1 MCLWIKFTLNKSP
14 LLEYLLNAWPCFL
27 FFLVRSGNWEDRKLI
42 CTLFLQRDQARL
54 GSTVQKRAPG
64 VYSENIQSGGH
75 TSYGTV
81 QAA

>member
-1 MCLWIKFTLNKSP
+1 MRG
-14 LLEYLLNAWPCFL
+14 L
-27 FFLVRSGNWEDRKLI
+27 FFNFWLRSGNREDRKLI

>member
-1 MCLWIKFTLNKSP
+1 MCIWSRFTLNKSP
-14 LLEYLLNAWPCFL
+14 LLEYLLNAWPF
-27 FFLVRSGNWEDRKLI
+27 FFLLRSGNWEDRKLMSTI
-42 CTLFLQRDQARL
+42 FLQRDQARL